1 MLRLSG
7 QLAVAGKKSR
17 LLLQVH
23 DELVLEVDRPDL
35 DAVAA
40 IVCETM
46 EGAATL
52 DVPLVVDVAAGQNWD
67 ELSPLEVAVTH

>member
-1 MLRLSG
+1 MRLKAEHSG
-7 QLAVAGKKSR
+7 GR

-23 DELVLEVDRPDL
+23 DELVLEAPDGEV

-40 IVCETM
+40 LVRSHM

-52 DVPLVVDVAAGQNWD
+52 KVPLVVDVGTGANWLD
-67 ELSPLEVAVTH
+67 AKH